1 MKAVIDFLSEL
12 QINNNR
18 EWFEAHKKEYKYALA
33 EFNSFTERL
42 ITGIAS
48 FDPTV
53 TGLTL
58 KDCTY
63 RIYRDIRFSHD
74 KRPYKHHMGAY
85 ICMGGKKS
93 GYAGYYFHLE
103 PEGDGLLGG
112 NIISSGIYM
121 PEPKVLS
128 SVRDEIYDNG
138 AQLETAIKKAKGFQ
152 MDMSSSLTRTPKG
165 YPQGLKYDKYLK
177 LKDIYLIKFLSNE
190 YVLNRD
196 LIENLVNEF
205 KTTLDFINI
214 LNRAVSFA
222 REEM

>member
-33 EFNSFTERL
+33 EFNSFTEQL

-85 ICMGGKKS
+85 ICKGSKKS

-165 YPQGLKYDKYLK
+165 YPQDSEYDKYLK

-190 YVLNRD
+190 YILNRD

>member
-1 MKAVIDFLSEL
+1 MKAVIDFLAEL
-12 QINNNR
+12 QVNNNR
-18 EWFEAHKKEYKYALA
+18 EWFEAHKKDYKYALSQFNTFA
-33 EFNSFTERL
+33 EQL
-42 ITGIAS
+42 IAGIAS
-48 FDPTV
+48 FDKTV
-53 TGLTL
+53 ADLTL

-63 RIYRDIRFSHD
+63 RIYRDVRFSND

-112 NIISSGIYM
+112 NMISSGIYM
-121 PEPKVLS
+121 PEPKVLK

-165 YPQGLKYDKYLK
+165 YPQGSDYDKFLR
-177 LKDIYLIKFLSNE
+177 LKDIYLAKFLTNE
-190 YVLNRD
+190 YILDKN
-196 LIENLVNEF
+196 LIENLAKEF

-222 REEM
+222 HEEM